1 MRLHINSDDL
11 DKLLELNYFKSYHK
25 ILSADTSG
33 TQACMMN
40 QYIKNLSSLLAL
52 IFTVREQK
60 FELHLA
66 AERELLPK
74 CFAFNH
80 INYSRYLTFQHVIF
94 SEIKHCNGNVMND
107 YLREGFKGS

>member
-1 MRLHINSDDL
+1 ML
-11 DKLLELNYFKSYHK
+11 F
-25 ILSADTSG
+25 ADTSC

-40 QYIKNLSSLLAL
+40 QYIKDVSSMLAL
-52 IFTVREQK
+52 ISTLREQK

-66 AERELLPK
+66 AERQLLPK

-94 SEIKHCNGNVMND
+94 SEIKHCNGNVIND
-107 YLREGFKGS
+107 YLIEGFKGS

>member
-1 MRLHINSDDL
+1 MLFEN
-11 DKLLELNYFKSYHK
+11 
-25 ILSADTSG
+25 TSG
-33 TQACMMN
+33 THACMMN
-40 QYIKNLSSLLAL
+40 HYSKDVSSMLAL

-107 YLREGFKGS
+107 YLRAGFKGS